1 MKQNDFYDNLPKTR
15 SERIIDW
22 FLDLKN
28 ISFVRYLRRKVLFR
42 KTLVAFTL
50 LSCCILLVLSGLTSP
65 KRVTF
70 KAEQLETAK
79 SFANDSGDME
89 LVSQRYSKEN
99 GIAVLEFE
107 TKDKTSA
114 IEEGIK
120 SDNLEWQ
127 LFFPPSVNAKNAEMQ
142 VIPLT
147 DNKISV
153 VVKNIPEKYGV
164 FIVRATNNSPVDKS
178 VDVNYKSYK
187 KHLAEEKSKEEA
199 SGKKK
204 KEEQVDTNPTKDNIL
219 DFYVTLQ
226 NEKLVETSIQDQT
239 REEFAL
245 SIFNA
250 ELDYQKSQVTRLEDA
265 IKTLKSSTVN
275 DKKSID
281 DLKKESQY
289 AVGDELAEKQ
299 DQIKTLTASIDSK
312 NTQIDTAE
320 KNIKVT
326 KEIIANL
333 EKNVKAVQD
342 GTYQFKAPVRSVSA
356 KID

>member
-1 MKQNDFYDNLPKTR
+1 MNQNDFYENLPKTR
-15 SERIIDW
+15 RERIIDW

-28 ISFVRYLRRKVLFR
+28 ISFIRYLRRKVLFR

-50 LSCCILLVLSGLTSP
+50 LTCCLLLVLSGLTSP

-142 VIPLT
+142 VVPLT

-153 VVKNIPEKYGV
+153 VVKNIPENYGV

-204 KEEQVDTNPTKDNIL
+204 EEQVESNPTKDNII

-226 NEKLVETSIQDQT
+226 NEKLVETSIQDAFFWVKM
-239 REEFAL
+239 R
-245 SIFNA
+245 
-250 ELDYQKSQVTRLEDA
+250 
-265 IKTLKSSTVN
+265 TL
-275 DKKSID
+275 
-281 DLKKESQY
+281 L
-289 AVGDELAEKQ
+289 
-299 DQIKTLTASIDSK
+299 
-312 NTQIDTAE
+312 
-320 KNIKVT
+320 
-326 KEIIANL
+326 
-333 EKNVKAVQD
+333 
-342 GTYQFKAPVRSVSA
+342 
-356 KID
+356 

>member
-1 MKQNDFYDNLPKTR
+1 MKQNDFYDNLPKTK
-15 SERIIDW
+15 SERIVDW
-22 FLDLKN
+22 FIDLKN
-28 ISFVRYLRRKVLFR
+28 ISFIRYLRRKVLFR

-50 LSCCILLVLSGLTSP
+50 LACCLLLVLNGLTSP

-120 SDNLEWQ
+120 GDNLEWQ
-127 LFFPPSVNAKNAEMQ
+127 LFFPPNINAKNAEMQ
-142 VIPLT
+142 VVPLT

-153 VVKNIPEKYGV
+153 VVKNIPDNYGV

-187 KHLAEEKSKEEA
+187 KHLQEEKSKEEA
-199 SGKKK
+199 SSGK
-204 KEEQVDTNPTKDNIL
+204 KEEQVDTKTTKDNIL

-226 NEKLVETSIQDQT
+226 NDKLIETSIQDQT

-265 IKTLKSSTVN
+265 IKTLKSSAVN

-312 NTQIDTAE
+312 NAQINTAE
-320 KNIKVT
+320 KSIKVT
-326 KEIIANL
+326 KEIIVNL
-333 EKNVKAVQD
+333 EKNIKAVQN
-342 GTYQFKAPVRSVSA
+342 GTYQFKAPVRSVNA

>member
-1 MKQNDFYDNLPKTR
+1 MKQNDFYDNLPKTK
-15 SERIIDW
+15 SERIVDW
-22 FLDLKN
+22 FIDLKN
-28 ISFVRYLRRKVLFR
+28 ISFIRYLRRKVLFR

-50 LSCCILLVLSGLTSP
+50 LACCLLLVLNGLTSP

-120 SDNLEWQ
+120 GDNLEWQ
-127 LFFPPSVNAKNAEMQ
+127 LFFPPNINAKNAEMQ
-142 VIPLT
+142 VVPLT

-153 VVKNIPEKYGV
+153 VVKNIPDNYGV

-187 KHLAEEKSKEEA
+187 KHLQEEKSKEEA
-199 SGKKK
+199 SSGK
-204 KEEQVDTNPTKDNIL
+204 KEEQVDTKTTKDNIL

-226 NEKLVETSIQDQT
+226 NDKLIETSIQDQT

-265 IKTLKSSTVN
+265 IKTLKSSAVN

-312 NTQIDTAE
+312 NAQIDTAE
-320 KNIKVT
+320 KSIKVT
-326 KEIIANL
+326 KEIIVNL
-333 EKNVKAVQD
+333 EKNIKAVQN
-342 GTYQFKAPVRSVSA
+342 GTYQFKAPVRSVNA

>member
-1 MKQNDFYDNLPKTR
+1 MKENDFYDNLPKTR

-22 FLDLKN
+22 FLNLKN
-28 ISFVRYLRRKVLFR
+28 ISFIRYLRKKILLR

-50 LSCCILLVLSGLTSP
+50 LTCCLLLVLNGLTSP

-70 KAEQLETAK
+70 KAEQLETEK

-127 LFFPPSVNAKNAEMQ
+127 LFFPPNINAKNAEMQ
-142 VIPLT
+142 VVPLT

-153 VVKNIPEKYGV
+153 VVKNIPENYGV

-204 KEEQVDTNPTKDNIL
+204 EEQVDTKPTKDNIL

-226 NEKLVETSIQDQT
+226 NEKLIETSIQDQT

-250 ELDYQKSQVTRLEDA
+250 EIDYQKSQVTRLEDA
-265 IKTLKSSTVN
+265 IKTLKNSSAN

-289 AVGDELAEKQ
+289 AVGDELSEKQ
-299 DQIKTLTASIDSK
+299 DQIKTLMNSIDGK

-320 KNIKVT
+320 KSIKVT
-326 KEIIANL
+326 KENIANL

-342 GTYQFKAPVRSVSA
+342 GTFQFKAPVRSVNA

>member
-1 MKQNDFYDNLPKTR
+1 MKQNDFYDNLPKTK
-15 SERIIDW
+15 SERIVDW
-22 FLDLKN
+22 FIDLKN
-28 ISFVRYLRRKVLFR
+28 ISFIRYLRRKVLFR

-50 LSCCILLVLSGLTSP
+50 LACCLLLVLNGLTSP

-120 SDNLEWQ
+120 GDNLEWQ
-127 LFFPPSVNAKNAEMQ
+127 LFFPPNINAKNAEMQ
-142 VIPLT
+142 VVPLT

-153 VVKNIPEKYGV
+153 VVKNIPENYGV

-187 KHLAEEKSKEEA
+187 KHLQEEKSKEEA
-199 SGKKK
+199 SSGK
-204 KEEQVDTNPTKDNIL
+204 KEEQVDTKTTKDNIL

-226 NEKLVETSIQDQT
+226 NDKLIETSIQDQT

-265 IKTLKSSTVN
+265 IKTLKSSAVN

-312 NTQIDTAE
+312 NAQIDTAE
-320 KNIKVT
+320 KSIKVT
-326 KEIIANL
+326 KEIIVNL
-333 EKNVKAVQD
+333 EKNIKAVQN
-342 GTYQFKAPVRSVSA
+342 GTYQFKAPVRSVNA

>member
-1 MKQNDFYDNLPKTR
+1 M
-15 SERIIDW
+15 
-22 FLDLKN
+22 
-28 ISFVRYLRRKVLFR
+28 
-42 KTLVAFTL
+42 AFTL
-50 LSCCILLVLSGLTSP
+50 LACCLLLVLNGLTSP

-120 SDNLEWQ
+120 GDNLEWQ
-127 LFFPPSVNAKNAEMQ
+127 LFFPPNINAKNAEMQ
-142 VIPLT
+142 VVPLT

-153 VVKNIPEKYGV
+153 VVKNIPDNYGV

-187 KHLAEEKSKEEA
+187 KHLQEEKSKEEA
-199 SGKKK
+199 SSGK
-204 KEEQVDTNPTKDNIL
+204 KEEQVDTKTTKDNIL

-226 NEKLVETSIQDQT
+226 NDKLIETSIQDQT

-265 IKTLKSSTVN
+265 IKTLKSSAVN

-312 NTQIDTAE
+312 NAQIDTAE
-320 KNIKVT
+320 KSIKVT
-326 KEIIANL
+326 KEIIVNL
-333 EKNVKAVQD
+333 EKNIKAVQN
-342 GTYQFKAPVRSVSA
+342 GTYQFKAPVRSVNA

>member
-1 MKQNDFYDNLPKTR
+1 MKQNDFYDNLPKTK
-15 SERIIDW
+15 SERIVDW
-22 FLDLKN
+22 FIDLKN
-28 ISFVRYLRRKVLFR
+28 ISFIRYLRRKVLFR

-50 LSCCILLVLSGLTSP
+50 LACCLLLVLNGLTSP

-120 SDNLEWQ
+120 GDNLEWQ
-127 LFFPPSVNAKNAEMQ
+127 LFFPPNINAKNAEMQ
-142 VIPLT
+142 VVPLT

-153 VVKNIPEKYGV
+153 VVKNIPDNYGV

-187 KHLAEEKSKEEA
+187 KHLQEEKSKEEA
-199 SGKKK
+199 SIGK
-204 KEEQVDTNPTKDNIL
+204 KEEQVDTKTTKDNIL

-226 NEKLVETSIQDQT
+226 NDKLIETSIQDQT

-265 IKTLKSSTVN
+265 IKTLKSSAVN

-312 NTQIDTAE
+312 NAQIDTAE
-320 KNIKVT
+320 KSIKVT
-326 KEIIANL
+326 KEIIVNL
-333 EKNVKAVQD
+333 EKNIKAVQN
-342 GTYQFKAPVRSVSA
+342 GTYQFKAPVRSVNA

>member
-1 MKQNDFYDNLPKTR
+1 MKQNDFYDNLPKTK
-15 SERIIDW
+15 SERIVDW
-22 FLDLKN
+22 FIDLKN
-28 ISFVRYLRRKVLFR
+28 ISFIRYLRRKVLFR

-50 LSCCILLVLSGLTSP
+50 LACCLLLVLNGLTSP

-120 SDNLEWQ
+120 GDNLEWQ
-127 LFFPPSVNAKNAEMQ
+127 LFFPPNINAKNAEMQ
-142 VIPLT
+142 VVPLT

-153 VVKNIPEKYGV
+153 VVKNIPDNYGV

-187 KHLAEEKSKEEA
+187 KHLQEEKSKEEA
-199 SGKKK
+199 SSGK
-204 KEEQVDTNPTKDNIL
+204 KEEQVDTKTTKDNIL

-226 NEKLVETSIQDQT
+226 NDKLIETSIQDQT

-265 IKTLKSSTVN
+265 IKTLKSSAVN

-299 DQIKTLTASIDSK
+299 DQIKTLTASIDGK
-312 NTQIDTAE
+312 NNQIDTAE
-320 KNIKVT
+320 KSIKVT
-326 KEIIANL
+326 KEIIVNL
-333 EKNVKAVQD
+333 EKNIKAVQN
-342 GTYQFKAPVRSVSA
+342 GTYQFKAPVRSVNA

>member
-153 VVKNIPEKYGV
+153 VVKNIPENYGV

-204 KEEQVDTNPTKDNIL
+204 EEQVDSNPTKDNII

>member
-1 MKQNDFYDNLPKTR
+1 MKQNDYYDNLPKTK
-15 SERIIDW
+15 SEKIVDW
-22 FLDLKN
+22 FIGLKD
-28 ISFVRYLRRKVLFR
+28 IGFVRYLRRKVLFR

-50 LSCCILLVLSGLTSP
+50 LTCCLLLVLSGLTSP

-89 LVSQRYSKEN
+89 LVSQKYSKEN

-120 SDNLEWQ
+120 GDNLEWQ
-127 LFFPPSVNAKNAEMQ
+127 LFFPPNINAKNAEMQ

-187 KHLAEEKSKEEA
+187 KHLQEEKSKDDE
-199 SGKKK
+199 SSKK
-204 KEEQVDTNPTKDNIL
+204 KEEQVDTKPTKDNIL

-226 NEKLVETSIQDQT
+226 NDKLIETSIQDQT

-245 SIFNA
+245 SIFND

-312 NTQIDTAE
+312 NAQIDTAE
-320 KNIKVT
+320 KSIKVT

-333 EKNVKAVQD
+333 EK
-342 GTYQFKAPVRSVSA
+342 
-356 KID
+356 I

>member
-1 MKQNDFYDNLPKTR
+1 MKQNDFYDNLPKTK
-15 SERIIDW
+15 SERIVDW
-22 FLDLKN
+22 FIDLKN
-28 ISFVRYLRRKVLFR
+28 ISFIRYLRRKVLFR

-50 LSCCILLVLSGLTSP
+50 LACCLLLVLNGLTSP

-120 SDNLEWQ
+120 GDNLEWQ
-127 LFFPPSVNAKNAEMQ
+127 LFFPPNINAKNAEMQ
-142 VIPLT
+142 VVPLT

-153 VVKNIPEKYGV
+153 VVKNIPENYGV

-187 KHLAEEKSKEEA
+187 KHLQEEKSKEEA
-199 SGKKK
+199 SSGK
-204 KEEQVDTNPTKDNIL
+204 KEEQVDTKTTKDNIL

-226 NEKLVETSIQDQT
+226 NDKLIETSIQDQT

-265 IKTLKSSTVN
+265 IKTLKSSAVN

-312 NTQIDTAE
+312 NAQIDTAE
-320 KNIKVT
+320 KSIKVT
-326 KEIIANL
+326 KEIIVNL
-333 EKNVKAVQD
+333 EKNIKAVQN

>member
-1 MKQNDFYDNLPKTR
+1 MKQNDFYDNLPKTK
-15 SERIIDW
+15 SERIVDW
-22 FLDLKN
+22 FIDLKN
-28 ISFVRYLRRKVLFR
+28 ISFIRYLRRKVLFR

-50 LSCCILLVLSGLTSP
+50 LACCLLLVLNGLTSP

-120 SDNLEWQ
+120 GDNLEWQ
-127 LFFPPSVNAKNAEMQ
+127 LFFPPNINAKNAEMQ
-142 VIPLT
+142 VVPLT

-153 VVKNIPEKYGV
+153 VVKNIPENYGV

-187 KHLAEEKSKEEA
+187 KHLQEEKSKEEA
-199 SGKKK
+199 SSGK
-204 KEEQVDTNPTKDNIL
+204 KEEQVDTKTTKDNIL

-226 NEKLVETSIQDQT
+226 NDKLIETSIQDQT

-265 IKTLKSSTVN
+265 IKTLKSSAVN

-299 DQIKTLTASIDSK
+299 DQIKTLTASIDGK
-312 NTQIDTAE
+312 NNQIDTAE
-320 KNIKVT
+320 KSIKVT
-326 KEIIANL
+326 KEIIVNL
-333 EKNVKAVQD
+333 EKNIKAVQN
-342 GTYQFKAPVRSVSA
+342 GTYQFKAPVRSVNA

>member
-1 MKQNDFYDNLPKTR
+1 MKQNDFYDNLPKTK
-15 SERIIDW
+15 SERIVDW
-22 FLDLKN
+22 FIDLKN
-28 ISFVRYLRRKVLFR
+28 ISFIRYLRRKVLFR

-50 LSCCILLVLSGLTSP
+50 LACCLLLVLNGLTSP

-79 SFANDSGDME
+79 SFDNDSGDME

-120 SDNLEWQ
+120 GDNLEWQ
-127 LFFPPSVNAKNAEMQ
+127 LFFPPNINAKNAEMQ
-142 VIPLT
+142 VVPLT

-153 VVKNIPEKYGV
+153 VVKNIPDNYGV

-187 KHLAEEKSKEEA
+187 KHLQEEKSKEEA
-199 SGKKK
+199 SIGK
-204 KEEQVDTNPTKDNIL
+204 KEEQVDTKTTKDNIL

-226 NEKLVETSIQDQT
+226 NDKLIETSIQDQT

-265 IKTLKSSTVN
+265 IKTLKSSAVN

-312 NTQIDTAE
+312 NAQIDTAE
-320 KNIKVT
+320 KSIKVT
-326 KEIIANL
+326 KEIIVNL
-333 EKNVKAVQD
+333 EKNIKAVQN
-342 GTYQFKAPVRSVSA
+342 GTYQFKAPVRSVNA